1 MSFLFFPVEQEAN
14 KSNWQRDKEY
24 TFSASLQTTLMCFWK
39 KAVLIL
45 LSVNNMHHE
54 LPGRLIFW
62 MAQLLF
68 LYCCA
73 VLAATND
80 ENVLNKFNL
89 ASGKAQMN

>member
-1 MSFLFFPVEQEAN
+1 
-14 KSNWQRDKEY
+14 
-24 TFSASLQTTLMCFWK
+24 
-39 KAVLIL
+39 
-45 LSVNNMHHE
+45 MHHE

-62 MAQLLF
+62 MAELLF